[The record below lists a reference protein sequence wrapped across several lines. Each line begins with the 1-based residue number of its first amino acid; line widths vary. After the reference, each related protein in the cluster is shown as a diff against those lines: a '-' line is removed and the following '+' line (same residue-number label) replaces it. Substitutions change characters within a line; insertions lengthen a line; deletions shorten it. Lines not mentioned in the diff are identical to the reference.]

1 MNKMSYRII
10 FEGAF
15 DNALQEAA
23 PFWEMTDTD
32 LRWALMYDR
41 YTMLLRMIY
50 MAYEM
55 DIITYAEDRYL
66 RRAIK
71 TIFGD

>member
-1 MNKMSYRII
+1 MNKNFYRMI

-23 PFWEMTDTD
+23 YFWKMTNSDF
-32 LRWALMYDR
+32 RWALMHDR
-41 YTMLLRMIY
+41 RMMLLRMTY
-50 MAYEM
+50 MAFEM

-66 RRAIK
+66 RRAIN
-71 TIFGD
+71 TIFGE

>member
-1 MNKMSYRII
+1 MNKNFYRMI

-15 DNALQEAA
+15 DNALQESA
-23 PFWEMTDTD
+23 PFWDMTDTD